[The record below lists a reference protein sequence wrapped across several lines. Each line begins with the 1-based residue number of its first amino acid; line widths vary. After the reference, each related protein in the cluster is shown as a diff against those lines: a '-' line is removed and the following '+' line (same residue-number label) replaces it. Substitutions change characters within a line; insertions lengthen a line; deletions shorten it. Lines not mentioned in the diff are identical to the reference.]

1 MRRTAQS
8 LIVLV
13 LGAVLASAGS
23 ARAQSETGLQIGLTG
38 RLAVGVSSYEQT
50 NVSQT
55 GAAATMDA
63 DLTGIWRDPR
73 ILQFDVKPTVTF
85 GEAPEAEMNNA
96 LSGITVLTRLL
107 KGSSMPFNFS
117 YSKMKTPT
125 QDVTQSGIGGQLPT
139 AQLSTSSSV
148 LDADW
153 ILRFPKYPTVN
164 LNYRDSNQTSDLT
177 SGSQINDDHSYKE
190 FSARMHYA
198 IAGWQSSAWY
208 KQLHTKTQGTD
219 ILVGGV
225 QSDNT
230 TMEEYGSTVTKDLP
244 LHSALNMTVDQTDAK
259 VVDATLQQNT
269 KILDETAALNS
280 QPFKRLNT
288 IVQAQ
293 YTGNSQSLRTSST
306 ASPVTTPFNLTN
318 VSGGAGYKITTN
330 LLVTGSLGESSS
342 SLNNSSQVWSI
353 GPSYQ
358 THWTSGAIGV
368 GYAHSNLET
377 RTQTYTEQTN
387 PLGSTLPPTPLV
399 SLSTMYTRGD
409 TGTVSLNQNLP
420 ARMQLVA
427 TAHGNHGTLEQSGIQ
442 YPTEGYGWVV
452 SITRP
457 FGEWNVLG
465 SLSHE
470 LADTTVDTSSDR
482 ATSTML
488 STTVEFRGLNVSAAY
503 QTGSGRAVQLDGQLI
518 WVTSPTSTLGVPTL
532 SSTSSFTASGSY
544 HSRRGRLLV
553 TGNYGRFDYGTSLQ
567 PDTKYNIMNIRAS
580 YKLRRLRLISGFAKQ
595 SQLSSASGATPFNSR
610 VIFFQIERELRF
622 F

>member
-1 MRRTAQS
+1 MKMTGQS

-13 LGAVLASAGS
+13 LAVLASVGS
-23 ARAQSETGLQIGLTG
+23 ARAQSETGLQLGLTG
-38 RLAVGVSSYEQT
+38 RLVLGVSSYEQT
-50 NVSQT
+50 DASQN
-55 GAAATMDA
+55 GAAATLDT
-63 DLTGIWRDPR
+63 DLAGIWRDPR

-125 QDVTQSGIGGQLPT
+125 QDVTQTGIGGSLPT
-139 AQLSTSSSV
+139 EHLSTSSSV

-153 ILRFPKYPTVN
+153 ILRFPRFPTVN
-164 LNYRDSNQTSDLT
+164 LNYRDSSQTSDLT
-177 SGSQINDDHSYKE
+177 SGSDVNDDHSYKE
-190 FSARMHYA
+190 FSARMHYS
-198 IAGWQSSAWY
+198 IKGWQSSAWY
-208 KQLHTKTQGTD
+208 KQLHTKTDGNN

-230 TMEEYGSTVTKDLP
+230 SMEEYGSTVTKDLP
-244 LHSALNMTVDQTDAK
+244 LNSALNMTVDQTDAK
-259 VVDATLQQNT
+259 VADGSLQQNT
-269 KILDETAALNS
+269 SIFDGTASLNS

-306 ASPVTTPFNLTN
+306 ATPVTTPFNLAN
-318 VSGGAGYKITTN
+318 VSGGAGFKITTN
-330 LLVTGSLGESSS
+330 LLLTGSIGESSS
-342 SLNNSSQVWSI
+342 SLNNSAQTWSV

-387 PLGSTLPPTPLV
+387 PLGSTLPPTPLI

-420 ARMQLVA
+420 ARMQLVF
-427 TAHGNHGTLEQSGIQ
+427 TANGNHGSLEQSGIQ

-452 SITRP
+452 SVTRP

-465 SLSHE
+465 SVSHQYTN
-470 LADTTVDTSSDR
+470 TTVDTSADQAS
-482 ATSTML
+482 STML
-488 STTVEFRGLNVSAAY
+488 STTVAFRGLNVSAAY
-503 QTGSGRAVQLDGQLI
+503 QTGTGRAVQLDGQLI
-518 WVTSPTSTLGVPTL
+518 WVTSPTSPLGVPTL
-532 SSTSSFTASGSY
+532 SSSNSFMASGSY

-595 SQLSSASGATPFNSR
+595 SQLSSLSGATPFNSR
-610 VIFFQIERELRF
+610 VVFFQIEREFRF